1 MWSRWSVR
9 LGCYVL
15 TAAVI
20 APAPSA
26 SAGSPP
32 RRLLRP
38 PDAKSVARAR
48 ESAARRL
55 QDPECRRV
63 FSDFHDAHGRTIEEK
78 LEAWALDP
86 AEYVRSLPFVDG
98 FGESRC
104 HAGKVML
111 AAVVNVPRVFVCP
124 GFAKVQRD
132 EPRFATSLVIH
143 EVLHTLGLG
152 EDPPSSAEITERV
165 QARCH

>member
-9 LGCYVL
+9 VGRYVV
-15 TAAVI
+15 TAALI
-20 APAPSA
+20 AAAPSA
-26 SAGSPP
+26 SDGSP
-32 RRLLRP
+32 RRPSLRAP
-38 PDAKSVARAR
+38 EAKSVALAR
-48 ESAARRL
+48 ENAARWL

-98 FGESRC
+98 LGESRC

-111 AAVVNVPRVFVCP
+111 ASGVNVPRVFVCP
-124 GFAKVQRD
+124 GFAKVHRD

-152 EDPPSSAEITERV
+152 ENPPSSA
-165 QARCH
+165 